1 MSKLKLAILGSTRGT
16 SMQAIID
23 AINQQQVDAQIELVL
38 SNKADAPILARAQ
51 AQQLNAVFIA
61 APNRQEFETELSVLL
76 QAHEIDLLLLI
87 GFMRIL
93 SLDFVQQWANKV
105 LNVHPS
111 LLPQFAGLNDRA
123 VHQAVLA
130 SGQRYSGC
138 TVHYVTAEVDKGP
151 ILMQQQ
157 CLVAPNESVDSLKA
171 KVQALEGKALIAAI
185 RCFLSKN

>member
-1 MSKLKLAILGSTRGT
+1 MPKLKLAILGSTRGT

-23 AINQQQVDAQIELVL
+23 AINQQQLDAHIELVL
-38 SNKADAPILARAQ
+38 SNKAEAPILARAQ
-51 AQQLNAVFIA
+51 AQQLKAVFIA
-61 APNRQEFETELSVLL
+61 APDRQEFETNLSVLL
-76 QAHEIDLLLLI
+76 QAHEIDLVLLI

-93 SLDFVQQWANKV
+93 SPSFVRQWANKV

-111 LLPQFAGLNDRA
+111 LLPQFAGLNDIA

-157 CLVAPNESVDSLKA
+157 CLVAPNETVESLKA
-171 KVQALEGKALIAAI
+171 KVQVLEGRALFAAI
-185 RCFLSKN
+185 HYLSALK

>member
-1 MSKLKLAILGSTRGT
+1 MPKLKLAILGSTRGT

-38 SNKADAPILARAQ
+38 SNKVDAPILARAQ

-61 APNRQEFETELSVLL
+61 APNRQEFETKLSALL
-76 QAHEIDLLLLI
+76 QAYEIDLLLLI

-93 SLDFVQQWANKV
+93 SPDFVQQWANKV

-123 VHQAVLA
+123 VHQAVLV

-138 TVHYVTAEVDKGP
+138 TVHYVSAEVDKGP

-171 KVQALEGKALIAAI
+171 KVQVLEGKALIAAI
-185 RCFLSKN
+185 RCF